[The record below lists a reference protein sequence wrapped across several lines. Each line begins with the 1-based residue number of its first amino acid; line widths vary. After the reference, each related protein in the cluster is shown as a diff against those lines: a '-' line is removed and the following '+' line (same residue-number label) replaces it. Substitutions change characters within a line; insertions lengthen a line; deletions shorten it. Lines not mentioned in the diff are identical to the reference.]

1 MATEAAAPAL
11 FADIEQLAFAFS
23 KTLGVSFVRIRFEY
37 IPMVNKSQH
46 EQTST
51 SPRPVCTY
59 AGMETRYEDRR
70 GTIRNVPVGHVIVF
84 KDIPGAEPD
93 GSIRRGVMPGTISNS
108 VVLTTSVQQA
118 VWSQSI
124 RT

>member
-1 MATEAAAPAL
+1 MAAEAAAPAL
-11 FADIEQLAFAFS
+11 FSDIEQLAFAFS
-23 KTLGVSFVRIRFEY
+23 RTLGVSFVRIGFVY
-37 IPMVNKSQH
+37 TSMLSKPQH
-46 EQTST
+46 EQTGT
-51 SPRPVCTY
+51 GPRLVCTY